1 MTWNFAIDPRKKKR
15 TKKNEHNTKRRRQQQ
30 QQQQIK
36 KTWIARES
44 NDIFFSCFEFYNN
57 GSDSKPYRRCRLE
70 LTVTLS
76 LVKVYS
82 CRWDCHCSCWNGG
95 WEAPKYFKNKSY
107 PTLMIVWI
115 AIVVVLLVLMP
126 TGTAVVDGD
135 TTGKASTVL
144 LSRRS
149 RPSIRNLLLMRAVL
163 SSCTLP
169 VFTKRWRWVA
179 KLRSHQKC
187 PKPDRKKAKEYGPTI
202 RQKTIL
208 LASNWSPFDRHRKAG
223 STHSTSQVGNWWSRL
238 TWLEW
243 CKNGQYLTV
252 VESTRGQGQG
262 FGPANRGSFG
272 ISSTDELASDG
283 RNFAEEDGFYRWNF
297 ATILAVQEVF
307 DVLSDRVM
315 GSRVMA
321 ESHLKS
327 VNPPS
332 GRNRSCRRCL
342 PMQAN
347 VATSRLLIRVLWREG
362 KRIEA
367 PVGKSYS
374 YANRR
379 SDVDSFSQFWNR
391 TEW

>member
-149 RPSIRNLLLMRAVL
+149 RPSIRNLLLTRAVFL
-163 SSCTLP
+163 VRCP

-202 RQKTIL
+202 RQKTKFYLNPIDL
-208 LASNWSPFDRHRKAG
+208 HLNVTEK
-223 STHSTSQVGNWWSRL
+223 
-238 TWLEW
+238 LEPHIQHP
-243 CKNGQYLTV
+243 KS
-252 VESTRGQGQG
+252 E
-262 FGPANRGSFG
+262 
-272 ISSTDELASDG
+272 TDEAVLLGWNDVKMGNIWPWSDV
-283 RNFAEEDGFYRWNF
+283 REDKVKD
-297 ATILAVQEVF
+297 LVQPIEDHLEF
-307 DVLSDRVM
+307 QAPTNWQ
-315 GSRVMA
+315 VMA
-321 ESHLKS
+321 ETAQKRTAFIAGILRRSWRSRKFLTFFRIGS
-327 VNPPS
+327 WGVESWQNPTLNPSTHPS